1 MFLPGTRVKS
11 MGEGIKLPV
20 INGLGRTNRID
31 NWWSQP
37 LTMGVGLTAALLYT
51 FWRLFLY
58 GTEAADGTS
67 LISYKLHGST
77 VMSPI
82 FSPNVLEWD
91 LFGLSSWNHPEW
103 VNAAILV
110 LWIPFGFRGTC
121 YYMRRVYYRT
131 FFASPTAC
139 WVDEPDINKAIG
151 YKGEKRLFI
160 FNNLHRYF
168 LYAAMVILV
177 IKWWDVTHTMHFTS
191 TTHDGYGVSIG
202 TFVMAIEA
210 FLLTMYVTSCHALR
224 HLAGGML
231 DRWTT
236 GISRVRGQL
245 FGKISVL
252 NRSHG
257 FWFWTSLAFVFL
269 GDLWVLAVAEGRIS
283 DAVLFVI

>member
-1 MFLPGTRVKS
+1 

-37 LTMGVGLTAALLYT
+37 LTMGVGLTAALVYT

-58 GTEAADGTS
+58 GTETENGTS
-67 LISYKLHGST
+67 LISYELEGST

-82 FSPNVLEWD
+82 FSPNVLEWN
-91 LFGLSSWNHPEW
+91 LFGLNEWNHPEW

-131 FFASPTAC
+131 FFASPVAC
-139 WVDEPDINKAIG
+139 WVDEPDINKKIG
-151 YKGEKRLFI
+151 YGGEKRLFI

-168 LYAAMVILV
+168 LYAAMIILV
-177 IKWWDVTHTMHFTS
+177 IKWWDVTHTMHFDS
-191 TTHDGYGVSIG
+191 ASHHGYGVSLG
-202 TFVMAIEA
+202 TFVMGIEA

-236 GISRVRGQL
+236 GISRIRGQL

-257 FWFWTSLAFVFL
+257 FWFWTSLTFVFL
-269 GDLWVLAVAEGRIS
+269 GDLWVLAVAEGHLS

>member
-1 MFLPGTRVKS
+1 MA
-11 MGEGIKLPV
+11 MGI
-20 INGLGRTNRID
+20 
-31 NWWSQP
+31 
-37 LTMGVGLTAALLYT
+37 GLTAALLYT

-58 GTEAADGTS
+58 GTEAANGAS
-67 LISYKLHGST
+67 LISYELHGST

-91 LFGLSSWNHPEW
+91 VFGLNTWDHPSW
-103 VNAAILV
+103 VNAAVLV

-177 IKWWDVTHTMHFTS
+177 IKWWDVTHTMQFHS
-191 TTHDGYGVSIG
+191 TEHNGYGVSIG

-236 GISRVRGQL
+236 GISRVRGRL
-245 FGKISVL
+245 FKRISIL

-269 GDLWVLAVAEGRIS
+269 GDLWVLAVAEGHIN
-283 DAVLFVI
+283 DAVLLVI

>member
-1 MFLPGTRVKS
+1 
-11 MGEGIKLPV
+11 MGDGIKLPML
-20 INGLGRTNRID
+20 NGLGRTNRID

-37 LTMGVGLTAALLYT
+37 LTMGIALTAALIYT
-51 FWRLFLY
+51 FWRLFINDA
-58 GTEAADGTS
+58 E
-67 LISYKLHGST
+67 ISYTLQGST

-177 IKWWDVTHTMHFTS
+177 IKWRDVTHTMHFKDI
-191 TTHDGYGVSIG
+191 HEYGVSIG

-236 GISRVRGQL
+236 GISRIRGRL
-245 FGKISVL
+245 FGRISVL

-257 FWFWTSLAFVFL
+257 FWFWTSLVFVFL
-269 GDLWVLAVAEGRIS
+269 GDLWVLAVADGRFN
-283 DAVLFVI
+283 DVVLFSF

>member
-1 MFLPGTRVKS
+1 

-20 INGLGRTNRID
+20 LNGLGRTNRID

-37 LTMGVGLTAALLYT
+37 VAMGTGLTAALIYT
-51 FWRLFLY
+51 FWRLFFY
-58 GTEAADGTS
+58 DAD
-67 LISYKLHGST
+67 ISYKLHGST

-91 LFGLSSWNHPEW
+91 LFGLSAWNHPEW

-139 WVDEPDINKAIG
+139 WVDEPEINKTIG
-151 YKGEKRLFI
+151 YQGERRMFL

-168 LYAAMVILV
+168 LYAAMIIIL
-177 IKWWDVTHTMHFTS
+177 IKWWDVTHTMHFHS
-191 TTHDGYGVSIG
+191 SAHDGYGLSIG
-202 TFVMAIEA
+202 TFVMGFEA

-231 DRWTT
+231 DRWTSR
-236 GISRVRGQL
+236 ISRVRGVL
-245 FGKISVL
+245 FGKISIA

-257 FWFWTSLAFVFL
+257 FWFWTSLTFVFL
-269 GDLWVLAVAEGRIS
+269 GDIWVLLCAEGRVN
-283 DAVLFVI
+283 DMVLLVI

>member
-1 MFLPGTRVKS
+1 
-11 MGEGIKLPV
+11 MGEGLKLPV

-31 NWWSQP
+31 KWWTQP
-37 LTMGVGLTAALLYT
+37 LTMGTGLTAALVYT
-51 FWRLFLY
+51 FWRLFIY
-58 GTEAADGTS
+58 GTETSAGAS
-67 LISYKLHGST
+67 LISYELEGSK

-91 LFGLSSWNHPEW
+91 LFGLSTWDHPEW

-131 FFASPTAC
+131 FFASPVAC
-139 WVDEPDINKAIG
+139 WVDEPDINKKLG

-168 LYAAMVILV
+168 LYAAMIILV
-177 IKWWDVTHTMHFTS
+177 IKWWDVTHTMHFHS
-191 TTHDGYGVSIG
+191 ADYEGYGMSLG
-202 TFVMAIEA
+202 TFVMGIEA

-236 GISRVRGQL
+236 GISRIRGQL
-245 FGKISVL
+245 FGKISVF

-257 FWFWTSLAFVFL
+257 FWFWTSLVFVFL
-269 GDLWVLAVAEGRIS
+269 GDLWVLAVAEGHLN
-283 DAVLFVI
+283 DMVLFVI

>member
-1 MFLPGTRVKS
+1 

-20 INGLGRTNRID
+20 LNGLGRTNRID

-37 LTMGVGLTAALLYT
+37 LAMGIALTAALIYT

-58 GTEAADGTS
+58 DAD
-67 LISYKLHGST
+67 ISYALEGST

-82 FSPNVLEWD
+82 FSPNVLEWE
-91 LFGLSSWNHPEW
+91 LFGLNEWKHPEW
-103 VNAAILV
+103 VNAAVLV

-168 LYAAMVILV
+168 LYAAMVILL
-177 IKWWDVTHTMHFTS
+177 IKWWDVTHTMHFDS
-191 TTHDGYGVSIG
+191 DAVHGYGVSIG

-236 GISRVRGQL
+236 GISRVRGKL
-245 FGKISVL
+245 FGKISAL

-269 GDLWVLAVAEGRIS
+269 GDLWVLAVAEGHLS
-283 DAVLFVI
+283 DTVLFHVEV

>member
-1 MFLPGTRVKS
+1 

-20 INGLGRTNRID
+20 LNGLGRTNRID

-37 LTMGVGLTAALLYT
+37 LAMGIALTAALIYT

-58 GTEAADGTS
+58 DAD
-67 LISYKLHGST
+67 ISYALEGST

-82 FSPNVLEWD
+82 FSPNVLEWE
-91 LFGLSSWNHPEW
+91 LFGLNEWKHPEW
-103 VNAAILV
+103 VNAAVLV

-168 LYAAMVILV
+168 LYAAMVILL
-177 IKWWDVTHTMHFTS
+177 IKWWDVTHTMHFDSDTV
-191 TTHDGYGVSIG
+191 HGYGVSIG

-236 GISRVRGQL
+236 GISRVRGVL
-245 FGKISVL
+245 FGKISIL

-257 FWFWTSLAFVFL
+257 FWFWTSLIFVFL
-269 GDLWVLAVAEGRIS
+269 GDLWVLAVADGRLS
-283 DAVLFVI
+283 DMVLFVV

>member
-1 MFLPGTRVKS
+1 MSALFGRVVRAL
-11 MGEGIKLPV
+11 GEGIKLPV
-20 INGLGRTNRID
+20 INGLGRTDRKD
-31 NWWSQP
+31 KWWTQP
-37 LTMGVGLTAALLYT
+37 LVIGIGLNIALLYT
-51 FWRLFLY
+51 FWRLFIY
-58 GTEAADGTS
+58 TTKET
-67 LISYKLHGST
+67 ISYKLQGSV

-91 LFGLSSWNHPEW
+91 LFGLSSWDHPSW

-131 FFASPTAC
+131 FFASPVAC
-139 WVDEPDINKAIG
+139 WVDEPDISKKIG

-168 LYAAMVILV
+168 LYAAMIILL
-177 IKWWDVTHTMHFTS
+177 IKWWDVTHTMTFD
-191 TTHDGYGVSIG
+191 DGFGVSIG
-202 TFVMAIEA
+202 TFVMGIEA

-224 HLAGGML
+224 HLAGGVL

-236 GISRVRGQL
+236 GISKIRGKL
-245 FGKISVL
+245 FGKISII

-257 FWFWTSLAFVFL
+257 FWFWTSLIFVFL
-269 GDLWVLAVAEGRIS
+269 GDLWVLAVCEGYFS
-283 DAVLFVI
+283 DVALFVI

>member
-103 VNAAILV
+103 VNAAIL
-110 LWIPFGFRGTC
+110 
-121 YYMRRVYYRT
+121 
-131 FFASPTAC
+131 
-139 WVDEPDINKAIG
+139 
-151 YKGEKRLFI
+151 
-160 FNNLHRYF
+160 HRYF

-177 IKWWDVTHTMHFTS
+177 IKWWDVTHTMHFES
-191 TTHDGYGVSIG
+191 TTHNGYGVSIG

>member
-1 MFLPGTRVKS
+1 

-20 INGLGRTNRID
+20 LNGLGRTNRID

-37 LTMGVGLTAALLYT
+37 MTMGIGLTAALIYT
-51 FWRLFLY
+51 FWRLVLY
-58 GTEAADGTS
+58 GTEAANGTS
-67 LISYKLHGST
+67 LISYELHGST
-77 VMSPI
+77 VISPI
-82 FSPNVLEWD
+82 FSPNVLEWN
-91 LFGLSSWNHPEW
+91 LFGLNEWNHPEW
-103 VNAAILV
+103 VNAAVLV

-131 FFASPTAC
+131 FFASPVAC

-168 LYAAMVILV
+168 LYAAMIILV
-177 IKWWDVTHTMHFTS
+177 IKWWDVTHTMHFHS
-191 TTHDGYGVSIG
+191 AEHNGYVLSIG

-236 GISRVRGQL
+236 GISRVRGVL

-257 FWFWTSLAFVFL
+257 FWFWTSLAFVFV
-269 GDLWVLAVAEGRIS
+269 GDLWVLAVAEGRLS
-283 DAVLFVI
+283 DMVLVVV

>member
-1 MFLPGTRVKS
+1 M
-11 MGEGIKLPV
+11 
-20 INGLGRTNRID
+20 
-31 NWWSQP
+31 
-37 LTMGVGLTAALLYT
+37 TMGIGLTAALIYT

-58 GTEAADGTS
+58 GTEAANGTS
-67 LISYKLHGST
+67 LISYELHGST
-77 VMSPI
+77 VISPI
-82 FSPNVLEWD
+82 FSPNVLEWN
-91 LFGLSSWNHPEW
+91 LFGLNEWNHPEW
-103 VNAAILV
+103 VNAAVLV

-131 FFASPTAC
+131 FFASPVAC

-168 LYAAMVILV
+168 LYAAMIILV
-177 IKWWDVTHTMHFTS
+177 IKWWDVTHTMHF
-191 TTHDGYGVSIG
+191 HNGYGLSIG

-236 GISRVRGQL
+236 GISRVRGVL

-257 FWFWTSLAFVFL
+257 FWFWTSLAFVFV
-269 GDLWVLAVAEGRIS
+269 GDLWVLAVAEGRLS
-283 DAVLFVI
+283 DMVLVVV

>member
-1 MFLPGTRVKS
+1 MHVRPLGGEAVNQL
-11 MGEGIKLPV
+11 GEGIKLPV

-37 LTMGVGLTAALLYT
+37 LVMGTGLTLALVYT
-51 FWRLFLY
+51 FWRLFIY
-58 GTEAADGTS
+58 STDST
-67 LISYKLHGST
+67 ISYDLEGSV

-82 FSPNVLEWD
+82 FSPNVLEWE
-91 LFGLSSWNHPEW
+91 LFGLKEWGQNDAPSW

-131 FFASPTAC
+131 FFASPVAC
-139 WVDEPDINKAIG
+139 WVDEPDINKKLG

-168 LYAAMVILV
+168 LYAAMVILL
-177 IKWWDVTHTMHFTS
+177 IKWWDVTHTMTFD
-191 TTHDGYGVSIG
+191 DGIGISIG
-202 TFVMAIEA
+202 TFVMGIEA

-224 HLAGGML
+224 HLAGGVL

-236 GISRVRGQL
+236 GISRIRGKL
-245 FGKISVL
+245 FGKISIL

-269 GDLWVLAVAEGRIS
+269 GDLWVIAVCEGHIS
-283 DAVLFVI
+283 DVSLIIM

>member
-1 MFLPGTRVKS
+1 
-11 MGEGIKLPV
+11 MGEGLKLPV

-31 NWWSQP
+31 KWWTQP
-37 LTMGVGLTAALLYT
+37 LTMGIGLTAALVYT
-51 FWRLFLY
+51 FWRLFIY
-58 GTEAADGTS
+58 GTETSTGAS
-67 LISYKLHGST
+67 LISYELEGSK

-91 LFGLSSWNHPEW
+91 LFGLSTWDHPEW

-131 FFASPTAC
+131 FFASPVAC
-139 WVDEPDINKAIG
+139 WVDEPDINKKLG

-168 LYAAMVILV
+168 LYAAMIILV
-177 IKWWDVTHTMHFTS
+177 VKWWDVTHTMHFHS
-191 TTHDGYGVSIG
+191 ADYEGYGMSLG
-202 TFVMAIEA
+202 TLVMGIEA

-236 GISRVRGQL
+236 GISRIRGQL
-245 FGKISVL
+245 FGKISVF

-257 FWFWTSLAFVFL
+257 FWFWTSLVFVFL
-269 GDLWVLAVAEGRIS
+269 GDLWVLAVAEGHLN
-283 DAVLFVI
+283 DMVLFVI

>member
-1 MFLPGTRVKS
+1 
-11 MGEGIKLPV
+11 
-20 INGLGRTNRID
+20 
-31 NWWSQP
+31 
-37 LTMGVGLTAALLYT
+37 
-51 FWRLFLY
+51 
-58 GTEAADGTS
+58 
-67 LISYKLHGST
+67 
-77 VMSPI
+77 MSPI
-82 FSPNVLEWD
+82 FSPNVLEWN
-91 LFGLSSWNHPEW
+91 LFGLNEWNHPEW

-131 FFASPTAC
+131 FFASPVAC
-139 WVDEPDINKAIG
+139 WVDEPDINKKIG
-151 YKGEKRLFI
+151 YGGEKRLFI

-168 LYAAMVILV
+168 LYAAMIILV
-177 IKWWDVTHTMHFTS
+177 IKWWDVTHTMHFDS
-191 TTHDGYGVSIG
+191 ATHHGYGVSLG
-202 TFVMAIEA
+202 TFVMGIEA

-236 GISRVRGQL
+236 GIGRIRGQL

-257 FWFWTSLAFVFL
+257 FWFWTSLTFVFL
-269 GDLWVLAVAEGRIS
+269 GDLWVLAVAEGHLS

>member
-1 MFLPGTRVKS
+1 
-11 MGEGIKLPV
+11 MGDGIKLPV
-20 INGLGRTNRID
+20 LNGLGRTNRID

-37 LTMGVGLTAALLYT
+37 MVMGIGLTAALVYT

-58 GTEAADGTS
+58 GTEAANGVS
-67 LISYKLHGST
+67 LISYELHGST
-77 VMSPI
+77 VISPI
-82 FSPNVLEWD
+82 FSPNVLEWS
-91 LFGLSSWNHPEW
+91 LFGLNEWNHPEW

-168 LYAAMVILV
+168 LYAAMIILV
-177 IKWWDVTHTMHFTS
+177 IKWWDVTHTMHFHS
-191 TTHDGYGVSIG
+191 ATHDGYGVSIG
-202 TFVMAIEA
+202 TFVMGIEA

-236 GISRVRGQL
+236 GISRVRGVL

-257 FWFWTSLAFVFL
+257 FWFWTSLIFVFL
-269 GDLWVLAVAEGRIS
+269 GDLWVLAVAEGRLS
-283 DAVLFVI
+283 DMVLFVV

>member
-1 MFLPGTRVKS
+1 
-11 MGEGIKLPV
+11 MGEGLKLPV
-20 INGLGRTNRID
+20 LNGLGRTNRID

-37 LTMGVGLTAALLYT
+37 IAMGIGLTAALLYT

-58 GTEAADGTS
+58 GTEAANGAS
-67 LISYKLHGST
+67 LISYELHGST

-91 LFGLSSWNHPEW
+91 VFGLNTWDHPSW
-103 VNAAILV
+103 VNAAVLV

-139 WVDEPDINKAIG
+139 WVDEPDINRAIG

-177 IKWWDVTHTMHFTS
+177 IKWWDVTHTMQFHS
-191 TTHDGYGVSIG
+191 TEHNGYGVSIG

-236 GISRVRGQL
+236 GISRVRGRL
-245 FGKISVL
+245 FKRISIL

-269 GDLWVLAVAEGRIS
+269 GDLWVLAVAEGHIN
-283 DAVLFVI
+283 DAVLLVI

>member
-1 MFLPGTRVKS
+1 MEVL
-11 MGEGIKLPV
+11 GEGVKLPV
-20 INGLGRTNRID
+20 INGLGRTNRVD

-37 LTMGVGLTAALLYT
+37 LAMGIALTLALLYT
-51 FWRLFLY
+51 FWRLFLHDT
-58 GTEAADGTS
+58 G
-67 LISYKLHGST
+67 ISYQLDGST

-91 LFGLSSWNHPEW
+91 LFGLSEWDHPHW

-131 FFASPTAC
+131 FFASPVAC
-139 WVDEPDINKAIG
+139 WVDEPDINKKLG
-151 YKGEKRLFI
+151 YRGEKGIFI
-160 FNNLHRYF
+160 LNNLHRYF
-168 LYAAMVILV
+168 LYAAMIIIA
-177 IKWWDVTHTMHFTS
+177 IKWWDVTHTLTFES
-191 TTHDGYGVSIG
+191 GQYGFSIG
-202 TFVMAIEA
+202 TLVMAIEA

-236 GISRVRGQL
+236 GISRLRGKI
-245 FGKISVL
+245 FGKLSIT

-257 FWFWTSLAFVFL
+257 FWFWTSLAFVFI
-269 GDLWVLAVAEGRIS
+269 GDLWVLAVNEGYFTGLADWKLI
-283 DAVLFVI
+283 LF